1 MALQRDDDCHCRN
14 LDGIT
19 SREAPTGM
27 RAMAGRLGPSGGR
40 WRAAAGGCTP
50 GGDSLRQYWTR
61 PKQPSSKTGQRK
73 VYARSTGPMNAR
85 PDWPRDYDF
94 SPTRPPAYGAVTWHE
109 LGE

>member
-1 MALQRDDDCHCRN
+1 MASQRDDDCHCRN
-14 LDGIT
+14 LDGIK

-27 RAMAGRLGPSGGR
+27 RATAGRLGPSGGPQLLE
-40 WRAAAGGCTP
+40 ATP
-50 GGDSLRQYWTR
+50 GGDSHRQYWTR

-85 PDWPRDYDF
+85 PAWPRDYDF
-94 SPTRPPAYGAVTWHE
+94 SPTRPPVYGALTWHD